1 MGGIALAVLLIA
13 VMGGLFFYIRSLQDP
28 GRAMIARPSDEA
40 ASAAELNKLAREGNL
55 PKILFSS
62 RIYSSGHVNDVDAN
76 LGPTDAQEVVRY
88 FRFLH
93 NTVST
98 QKALHNVQWNGG
110 LQAKVK
116 GVEVYLD
123 ADVSPALVDELAKVN
138 DPAFSRLTLT
148 EGATS
153 ATTRDCS
160 SLVGDRMGYQ
170 GCVNRVQAGVE
181 SLLRRMPENSK
192 QHSEVYLL
200 MGESAGRFNQ
210 GVIQMRQ
217 RATDQLDTDKIAS
230 TAGALVRLYLETLA
244 LPEVKRVQIDPL
256 QPLTRDPRVI
266 VSFTDDSS
274 DNIVCV
280 MTPVLESQRAINE
293 SIESVND
300 ELGLGLEFAS
310 DC

>member
-1 MGGIALAVLLIA
+1 
-13 VMGGLFFYIRSLQDP
+13 
-28 GRAMIARPSDEA
+28 
-40 ASAAELNKLAREGNL
+40 
-55 PKILFSS
+55 
-62 RIYSSGHVNDVDAN
+62 
-76 LGPTDAQEVVRY
+76 
-88 FRFLH
+88 
-93 NTVST
+93 
-98 QKALHNVQWNGG
+98 
-110 LQAKVK
+110 
-116 GVEVYLD
+116 
-123 ADVSPALVDELAKVN
+123 
-138 DPAFSRLTLT
+138 
-148 EGATS
+148 
-153 ATTRDCS
+153 
-160 SLVGDRMGYQ
+160 
-170 GCVNRVQAGVE
+170 
-181 SLLRRMPENSK
+181 
-192 QHSEVYLL
+192 

-300 ELGLGLEFAS
+300 ELGLGLVFAS